1 MGPQTFIFG
10 QGSKKCYRLTKDL
23 PKRFLINYKL
33 KSAPIIFLN
42 MVFLTNSSDGLI
54 LFLIMMYHFFLLKK
68 TKSKGMEIFIL
79 FCILCEKIKYLFSWK
94 LLVFFRIQ
102 EGGFDKGKGKFRGFD
117 TPVGAMLWAIRNRV
131 LCVMVK
137 YYVHISDPVIK
148 LLVSVIEWS
157 NIIWIYQE
165 NHQKNDDY

>member
-1 MGPQTFIFG
+1 M
-10 QGSKKCYRLTKDL
+10 
-23 PKRFLINYKL
+23 PKNLLINYKL

-42 MVFLTNSSDGLI
+42 MVFLTNSSDELI

-79 FCILCEKIKYLFSWK
+79 FCNINI
-94 LLVFFRIQ
+94 
-102 EGGFDKGKGKFRGFD
+102 FD

-137 YYVHISDPVIK
+137 YYVHIPDPVIK
-148 LLVSVIEWS
+148 LLVGVIE
-157 NIIWIYQE
+157 
-165 NHQKNDDY
+165 

>member
-42 MVFLTNSSDGLI
+42 MVFLTTSSDELI
-54 LFLIMMYHFFLLKK
+54 LFLIMMYHFLLLKK

-79 FCILCEKIKYLFSWK
+79 FCILCEKINYLFS
-94 LLVFFRIQ
+94 
-102 EGGFDKGKGKFRGFD
+102 
-117 TPVGAMLWAIRNRV
+117 
-131 LCVMVK
+131 
-137 YYVHISDPVIK
+137 
-148 LLVSVIEWS
+148 
-157 NIIWIYQE
+157 
-165 NHQKNDDY
+165 